1 MKNPFGLLALLS
13 LLLHYF
19 VGSAQGDFRPG
30 YIIRD
35 NEDSIAGFV
44 SYGTEKSNTR
54 QCFFKEKKNV
64 KYTAFTAAEIKRYG
78 FVDDKTYVSMTLPQE
93 WAREIDEFPQEK
105 VFLKSLVTGPL
116 GLYRYQKYYLLEKN
130 GLVLLPF
137 PTDIMIETESD
148 GRAIKQDRRYI
159 DVINSFI
166 EHAQL
171 SANKAAYSEDDL
183 SGIIEKYNLS
193 QGHRR
198 SEKSKPAVALGVGV
212 AAGYLTS
219 KLTMDYFDKGAFKP
233 SSTIVGGISLIISS
247 PKVYDRLFFSVEGW
261 YEKIFYQG
269 YTEYQQ
275 TGDLVRQDILFDVSF
290 FKTTLGLKYH
300 LLGLH
305 NTPYIKAGMS
315 VYFLG
320 NTSLTVN
327 KESQQFGNVIVTDT
341 DPGEN
346 YRIRRPA
353 GFWFAAGY
361 DKNISRAIN
370 LFGEVRIEKNNGFV
384 GTAIQSASSATDLS
398 FLLGV
403 RF

>member
-1 MKNPFGLLALLS
+1 MKYPFGILVLLCLM
-13 LLLHYF
+13 HHNF
-19 VGSAQGDFRPG
+19 DGSAQGDFRPG
-30 YIIRD
+30 YIIRN

-54 QCFFKEKKNV
+54 HCFFKEKKNV
-64 KYTAFTAAEIKRYG
+64 KYTSFTAGEIKRYG
-78 FVDDKTYVSMTLPQE
+78 FINDKTYVSMTLPHE
-93 WAREIDEFPQEK
+93 WAGEIDEFPQEK

-130 GLVLLPF
+130 GLILLPF

-148 GRAIKQDRRYI
+148 GRAIKLDRRYI

-166 EHAQL
+166 ENAQL

-183 SGIIEKYNLS
+183 TYLIEKYNVS

-198 SEKSKPAVALGVGV
+198 SIKSKPAIALGLGV
-212 AAGYLTS
+212 TAGYVTS
-219 KLTMDYFDKGAFKP
+219 KLTMDYFDKGAFEP
-233 SSTIVGGISLIISS
+233 SSTIVGGVSLNISS

-269 YTEYQQ
+269 YTEYQH
-275 TGDLVRQDILFDVSF
+275 TGDLVRQDMLIDISF

-305 NTPYIKAGMS
+305 NTPYIKAGIA

-320 NTSLTVN
+320 NTSLTIN

-346 YRIRRPA
+346 FQIRRPA
-353 GFWFAAGY
+353 GYWFAAGY

-370 LFGEVRIEKNNGFV
+370 LFGEFRIEKNNGFV
-384 GTAIQSASSATDLS
+384 GTAVQSASSATDLS